1 MSAATDGGV
10 GVGCGE
16 ALAVGVARTTLEA
29 AGADV
34 DGAGVVRPTGAGD
47 VPHAA
52 ADASVSH
59 TTPTA
64 SAARIWL
71 LNAREGWSV
80 R

>member
-1 MSAATDGGV
+1 MSIWAMSAATGSGV
-10 GVGCGE
+10 GVGSGE

-34 DGAGVVRPTGAGD
+34 AGD
-47 VPHAA
+47 VRHAA

-59 TTPTA
+59 TNPTA

>member
-1 MSAATDGGV
+1 MSIWAMSAATGSGV
-10 GVGCGE
+10 GVGSGE

-34 DGAGVVRPTGAGD
+34 AGD

-59 TTPTA
+59 TNPTA
-64 SAARIWL
+64 SAARIRL